1 MVNCVAWLAQTDL
14 NSYRHSV
21 VGSQRLLLESCDDK
35 PRYICYTDLAHYM
48 QPMKA
53 WWHTEISKYLNGTD
67 ILSNTFYNFM
77 ISILLPQPVENYYLS
92 YNQQNIKQNLY
103 FIFLFLWFHGST
115 PLFWKLFNSESA
127 GFLCFVLK
135 SRVLL
140 PKTYT
145 THKPYKLLS
154 IISEEKVILHP
165 HNRNIMFVYAF
176 NSNSGVSSRWS

>member
-1 MVNCVAWLAQTDL
+1 MVNRVAWLAQTDL

-92 YNQQNIKQNLY
+92 YNQQTIKQNFYY
-103 FIFLFLWFHGST
+103 FFFFCFCFCFYDSMVLLHCFGNYLT
-115 PLFWKLFNSESA
+115 LKVL
-127 GFLCFVLK
+127 GFCVLCW
-135 SRVLL
+135 SRVSSC
-140 PKTYT
+140 PKHT
-145 THKPYKLLS
+145 
-154 IISEEKVILHP
+154 P
-165 HNRNIMFVYAF
+165 HINHTNCYP
-176 NSNSGVSSRWS
+176 SYLKKK